1 MTQGGRPAPAP
12 PSPPERG
19 DRCPRSAFALVLLA
33 LAFATL
39 IAGFTALGV
48 WQLHRRTW
56 KLDLIARVDARVH
69 AAPVPAPG
77 PERWGA
83 PNCKQ
88 TDSASSSSSLPR
100 RRPGPSY
107 DRPDAGPRPSPG
119 KDISRVP
126 NCSKLTAENA
136 AYRHV
141 AVQGQYRGGAT
152 LVSANTELG
161 PGFWVLSPL
170 RTARGFTV
178 LINRGFVS
186 SATHGIAPPAGTV
199 RVTGLLRMS
208 EPKGAFLRPNDPAA
222 NRWHSRDVAAIA
234 KANRL
239 GQVAPYFIDA
249 DRGTEP
255 NGPVGGLTIIHFRN
269 AHLSY
274 ALTWFALAL
283 LSVVGAV
290 ILFRHEARARR
301 GRGT

>member
-1 MTQGGRPAPAP
+1 MIGGGRPDPAP

-19 DRCPRSAFALVLLA
+19 DRKPRPAFALALLA
-33 LAFATL
+33 LVFAML
-39 IAGFTALGV
+39 IAGFTALGI
-48 WQLHRRTW
+48 WQLHRRSW

-77 PERWGA
+77 PERWPA
-83 PNCKQ
+83 L
-88 TDSASSSSSLPR
+88 TD
-100 RRPGPSY
+100 
-107 DRPDAGPRPSPG
+107 D
-119 KDISRVP
+119 
-126 NCSKLTAENA
+126 NA

-170 RTARGFTV
+170 DTARGFTV
-178 LINRGFVS
+178 LVNRGFVPPEK
-186 SATHGIAPPAGTV
+186 AHDVAPPAGTV
-199 RVTGLLRMS
+199 RVAGLLRMS

-234 KANRL
+234 RAKHL
-239 GQVAPYFIDA
+239 GRVAPYFIDA
-249 DRGTEP
+249 DRGMEA

-269 AHLSY
+269 AHLGY

-290 ILFRHEARARR
+290 ILFRHEICARR
-301 GRGT
+301 GRGS